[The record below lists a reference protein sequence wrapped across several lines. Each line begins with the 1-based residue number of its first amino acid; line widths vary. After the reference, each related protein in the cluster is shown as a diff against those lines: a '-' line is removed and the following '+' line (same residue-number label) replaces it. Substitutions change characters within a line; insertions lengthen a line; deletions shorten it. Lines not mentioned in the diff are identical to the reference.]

1 MAAEDILGISG
12 QIDISDI
19 QTTLDKLCDQLN
31 KVGVDADALSQ
42 RMTNALNDIAKSD
55 GDLSTKTTQAM
66 NVLKQAMD
74 EATNGIKIVPEMIDT
89 ANKRVETIRGT
100 IERLNE
106 QLSQTER
113 GSNAFNAIAKQIDAQ
128 KQVLQMNQ
136 EDARFLAS
144 SYDEVRNSIAQV
156 SGAYQALEAISVASS
171 TANTIDAAASEAN
184 SVAKTANSVASTA
197 NAASI
202 WLRAYLMLIMLLNLV
217 RKQMR
222 LCKIPKQGRSIK
234 KTFLPKSRCM
244 ADLLTECNKAAYLR
258 SNINVL

>member
-19 QTTLDKLCDQLN
+19 QTTLDRLCDQLN
-31 KVGVDADALSQ
+31 KVGVDTDALSQ

-55 GDLSTKTTQAM
+55 GDLSAKTTRAM

-106 QLSQTER
+106 QLWQTER
-113 GSNAFNAIAKQIDAQ
+113 GSNAFNAITKQIDAQ

-171 TANTIDAAASEAN
+171 AANTMDAAASEAN
-184 SVAKTANSVASTA
+184 SVAKTANSVASAT
-197 NAASI
+197 NAASTMAEGVSHADNATKLGQETDAVVQNTKARQAHHENLSAEEQMYGRLI
-202 WLRAYLMLIMLLNLV
+202 DKIGRAHV
-217 RKQMR
+217 
-222 LCKIPKQGRSIK
+222 
-234 KTFLPKSRCM
+234 
-244 ADLLTECNKAAYLR
+244 
-258 SNINVL
+258 